1 MVSAR
6 HKKTVALALG
16 CLLIL
21 SACGLSQEADFATRT
36 GRTVVTPTSTALP
49 APAIRTADDAI
60 RIARA
65 AVSPYMSTWQDVIA
79 TEDHGVWR
87 VIFRGYYPN
96 PNNDPPNGD
105 YYRTPLS
112 VYIDAAT
119 GIVLRQEYL

>member
-1 MVSAR
+1 MSVCL
-6 HKKTVALALG
+6 KNPVALALG

-21 SACGLSQEADFATRT
+21 SACGLSQEADFATRAA
-36 GRTVVTPTSTALP
+36 RTVAAPTPTAIP
-49 APAIRTADDAI
+49 PPAIRTADDAI

-65 AVSPYMSTWQDVIA
+65 AVSPYLSTWQDVIA